1 MKIFQSDTQRGT
13 VSYFCRSRGHG
24 YILGQDNG
32 EEHFVHVSDVEGEFV
47 PMKDDKVLWF
57 NLRLR

>member
-1 MKIFQSDTQRGT
+1 M
-13 VSYFCRSRGHG
+13 SYFCRSRGHG

-57 NLRLR
+57 ILRLRLC